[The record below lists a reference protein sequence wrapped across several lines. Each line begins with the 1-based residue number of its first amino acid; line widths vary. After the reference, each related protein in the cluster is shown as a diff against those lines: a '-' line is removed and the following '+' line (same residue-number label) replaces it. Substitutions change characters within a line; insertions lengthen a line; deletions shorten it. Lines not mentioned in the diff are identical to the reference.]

1 MLYLKLLQFLNL
13 HQFLNNQL
21 LNQLNNLRKAK
32 VDSSEDL
39 KMHSAF
45 ERKMMLQ
52 HNLHN
57 LHNQQLCNRQ
67 HQLFQVPLKKE
78 ETSFKN

>member
-21 LNQLNNLRKAK
+21 LNQLNNLHKAK

-45 ERKMMLQ
+45 EKKMMLQ

-57 LHNQQLCNRQ
+57 QQLCNKQ